1 MILHLGACDLNV
13 SNPGPVADDALDENS
28 AHLAVVNGMG
38 RTLARA
44 LGYVAYTSAV
54 TSREIVSAGHR
65 NPVTLGISAKQAVGI
80 LDPGWEETNDH
91 WKFAQQARWVAE
103 DGVRR
108 IKAANP
114 ETITSTALGAQALL
128 YAGFANRL
136 LGENMCDAVFDGGPI
151 EPRLAYF
158 ERAQAAFT
166 DAMSA
171 ATAAANVDLLNAAR
185 AGRASVRVWLGDWD
199 GAMADAALVP
209 LAFSYRAVYSNT
221 EQEQFNRIFAANLT
235 TQRAHSVVGTYF
247 ESYFR
252 ETGDKRVSWSS
263 DPAFPKGTADV
274 LWYFQTKYTTRGSP
288 INLASGRE
296 MRLIIAEGQLR
307 KGDAT
312 AALATINA
320 LRAASAVAPR
330 SAASTA
336 DLWTVLGRERG
347 IELWLEGR
355 HLGDLF
361 RWKEDNV
368 PGTFDDMT
376 GRDRCFPIGV
386 SELDANPNF

>member
-1 MILHLGACDLNV
+1 MALSLWACDLSV
-13 SNPGPVADDALDENS
+13 SNPGPVADDALNDAS
-28 AHLAVVNGMG
+28 AHQAVVNGMS

-44 LGYVAYTSAV
+44 LGYIAYTSAV
-54 TSREIVSAGHR
+54 ASREIVSAGHR

-91 WKFAQQARWVAE
+91 WKYAQQARWVAE

-108 IKAANP
+108 MKATNAG
-114 ETITSTALGAQALL
+114 TFASTMLGAQALL
-128 YAGFANRL
+128 HVGFANRL
-136 LGENMCDAVFDGGPI
+136 LGENMCDAVFDGGPV
-151 EPRLAYF
+151 EPRSAYF
-158 ERAQAAFT
+158 LRAEAAFT
-166 DAMSA
+166 EAM
-171 ATAAANVDLLNAAR
+171 TVAAAASSTDLLNAAR
-185 AGRASVRVWLGDWD
+185 AGRASVRVWLGNWD

-209 LAFSYRAVYSNT
+209 QAFAYRANYSNT

-252 ETGDKRVSWSS
+252 DTGDRRVSWSS

-274 LWYFQTKYTTRGSP
+274 PWYFQTKYTTRGAP

-296 MRLIIAEGQLR
+296 MMLILAEGQLR
-307 KGDAT
+307 SGDA
-312 AALATINA
+312 AASLVTINA
-320 LRAASAVAPR
+320 LRAASSVAPR
-330 SAASTA
+330 TSGSVPES
-336 DLWTVLGRERG
+336 WTILGRERS

-361 RWKEDNV
+361 RWKEEGV

-386 SELDANPNF
+386 SELDANPNL